1 MLTLSKMINLQNKI
15 ENKKIIEEKT
25 IEKQAYDNNQKKN
38 KNDTDVWV
46 EQFYYKIP
54 NALILFLKDRAKQIY
69 WKLQYFYQKI
79 WNKSPWKYYMT
90 NNLLMKIENT
100 LDIDL
105 RDLCEKREKTD
116 YHTSWYYHDKKEKAR
131 KEEERKAIL
140 KKRRWRKIKMKK
152 PWDFWIAKMECHP
165 SYVRAR
171 DVKLNEITEEDWR
184 RIAEREKE
192 IIELKKEQR
201 QYDKADLVW
210 AWPIML

>member
-15 ENKKIIEEKT
+15 ENKKIIEEKI

-46 EQFYYKIP
+46 GQFYYKIP
-54 NALILFLKDRAKQIY
+54 NTLILFLKDRAKQIY

-79 WNKSPWKYYMT
+79 WNKCPWKYYMT
-90 NNLLMKIENT
+90 NNLLTKIENT

-131 KEEERKAIL
+131 KEEERKARL
-140 KKRRWRKIKMKK
+140 KNRGWRKIKMKN

-192 IIELKKEQR
+192 IIELKKEQK

-210 AWPIML
+210 VWPIML